1 LEKNN
6 IKTPLNDSNKVK
18 SEPLNDSNKVKSE
31 VFNNSIGSPYSFD
44 YPKLT
49 KEQDRQIVAGLFE
62 QLLIFDKITISTN
75 RLNFALLFLIDR
87 LGINTIERLLDSGY
101 LKLMIWSPVIVTG
114 TGRRQED
121 GSIDESVIYE
131 QPPIAAGSLSNEDLD
146 PEKNIHI
153 ALNHFGLH
161 RDRKRIFTKRAIKN
175 YVVPNGMEF
184 STDSAKLVIDAYQ
197 NNSLKELGLPYERE
211 PNQLHL
217 KERQLLLELGHKVL
231 ETALLSKF
239 NLKSYQNYEHYAIC
253 KQNLNNIGKA
263 YNISENTDTLFKL
276 EGLPN
281 LKELFLQER
290 MDFDSVFKVR
300 HLSSA
305 KYYRKWIN
313 EVGENTNADEIAK
326 EYLNEIKGNT
336 KFFETTE
343 GKFLKN
349 LGLYGVNTA
358 IGAAIAGPAGAV
370 AGYALGLLETFW
382 LDSILKGKNPSM
394 FIDDLKKEINQ

>member
-1 LEKNN
+1 MINSK
-6 IKTPLNDSNKVK
+6 IKPNQSNKVI
-18 SEPLNDSNKVKSE
+18 SE

-49 KEQDRQIVAGLFE
+49 KEQDNQIIAGLFE
-62 QLLIFDKITISTN
+62 QLLIFDKITVSTN

-87 LGINTIERLLDSGY
+87 LGINTVERLLDSGY
-101 LKLMIWSPVIVTG
+101 LKFMIWSPIIVTG
-114 TGRRQED
+114 SGRQQEN
-121 GSIDESVIYE
+121 GIIDESVIYG
-131 QPPIAAGSLSNEDLD
+131 QPPITAGSLSESDLD
-146 PEKNIHI
+146 PEKNIHL

-161 RDRKRIFTKRAIKN
+161 KDRKRIFTKRAIKN
-175 YVVPNGMEF
+175 YVVPNGMVF

-197 NNSLKELGLPYERE
+197 NNSLKELGLPFERE
-211 PNQLHL
+211 PNQLYL
-217 KERQLLLELGHKVL
+217 KERQLLLGLGHKVI
-231 ETALLSKF
+231 ETALLSKYG
-239 NLKSYQNYEHYAIC
+239 LKSYQNFEHYAIC

-263 YNISENTDTLFKL
+263 YKISESSDNLFKL

-290 MDFDSVFKVR
+290 LSFDSIFKVR
-300 HLSSA
+300 HLATA

-313 EVGENTNADEIAK
+313 EVGDNVNAEEISK
-326 EYLNEIKGNT
+326 DYINEIKG
-336 KFFETTE
+336 KSRFFETSE

-349 LGLYGVNTA
+349 LGLYGANAA

-370 AGYALGLLETFW
+370 VGYGLGLLETFW

-394 FIDDLKKEINQ
+394 FIDEIKKELNQ